1 MEARPVAEPLRK
13 IVGYSV
19 RLWEG
24 DKCAKFC
31 DGLLAVPPTKFKMDR
46 PAGDLIRD
54 FLENESGESPL
65 DRVENSSVPYVPMKS
80 GHLANLFENVEK
92 MIVLYM
98 FTHADSVAGP
108 SPRVQYILAAGGSF
122 LVETEVRA
130 DFDAAIGKILDG
142 DYVERCALM
151 VYTILMVC
159 VMSATKQAHEIMEA
173 NARHL
178 SYIAE
183 TDQARVELLRMV
195 RHMIWVFVDP
205 AGRALVRHR
214 VYEEARKLVGFEW
227 FRYETDAETDPPK
240 YSDTH
245 HFDDLVPS
253 TSDQGGTANEALRD
267 LKDIIS
273 RGYALSSSLL
283 WSGPATLNLGAAE
296 NRFGYEEVRYI
307 DATAAGGAKFS
318 FGDRRPTRDHFHVCT
333 VLYGPADQFREKC
346 SQIFAPIVAG
356 WFKGPWE
363 RWAAEKLLRK
373 MVVSEFHRELVIAN
387 TMLYAQVYFGGRVYS
402 DSLDLNM
409 FLGSGTKKLLAI
421 TNVLVKSVG
430 PGEPA
435 DKMIE
440 NTVLEYVANV
450 AAELNV
456 VRSDTFVNLIAANI
470 TRRARAVHEDPVLSH
485 NDEWIPS
492 SNKWYVYMDMMR
504 ELAKDGGKI
513 AAKVA
518 SAYADMFADDSN
530 RLLFVTDGHISA
542 QEIFVDRLKKMLQK

>member
-1 MEARPVAEPLRK
+1 
-13 IVGYSV
+13 
-19 RLWEG
+19 
-24 DKCAKFC
+24 
-31 DGLLAVPPTKFKMDR
+31 
-46 PAGDLIRD
+46 
-54 FLENESGESPL
+54 
-65 DRVENSSVPYVPMKS
+65 
-80 GHLANLFENVEK
+80 
-92 MIVLYM
+92 
-98 FTHADSVAGP
+98 
-108 SPRVQYILAAGGSF
+108 
-122 LVETEVRA
+122 
-130 DFDAAIGKILDG
+130 
-142 DYVERCALM
+142 
-151 VYTILMVC
+151 
-159 VMSATKQAHEIMEA
+159 
-173 NARHL
+173 
-178 SYIAE
+178 
-183 TDQARVELLRMV
+183 
-195 RHMIWVFVDP
+195 
-205 AGRALVRHR
+205 
-214 VYEEARKLVGFEW
+214 
-227 FRYETDAETDPPK
+227 
-240 YSDTH
+240 
-245 HFDDLVPS
+245 
-253 TSDQGGTANEALRD
+253 
-267 LKDIIS
+267 
-273 RGYALSSSLL
+273 
-283 WSGPATLNLGAAE
+283 
-296 NRFGYEEVRYI
+296 
-307 DATAAGGAKFS
+307 
-318 FGDRRPTRDHFHVCT
+318 
-333 VLYGPADQFREKC
+333 
-346 SQIFAPIVAG
+346 
-356 WFKGPWE
+356 
-363 RWAAEKLLRK
+363 

-518 SAYADMFADDSN
+518 RAYADMFADDSN